1 MKTTS
6 RILSAL
12 ALIALSATADA
23 QIIEKKSLNLDG
35 AKKAIAAAVDYAKK
49 NNAPGAVIAVVDEGG
64 NLMALERLDGTFA
77 MGATISVGKART
89 AVLFKK
95 PTRFFE
101 ELINK
106 GRTAMTAV
114 DGFTPLIG
122 GIPIMVDNQVVGGI
136 GVSGA
141 ASAAQDEELALAG
154 ANALMGGAA
163 KSETAPAQT
172 TSDKPASPSPATFI
186 DSKNVSAAFA
196 KGMPL
201 LETSGYKVHASRRVE
216 PGQAEI
222 HTLDTDVIY
231 VVEGSATLVTGGRA
245 IDTKEIAPNEIRG
258 SKIEGGQ
265 EHHIGKGDVII
276 IPNGLPHQF
285 TAVSGELHYFVC
297 KPTASSDSRDN
308 GAMSN
313 TPNIE
318 IMKTLFLCIITA
330 LLVSNAA
337 FAGAGTLFRDDIGVS
352 NWPFTS
358 SASAKKNPATKT
370 AIKTPRIKSHEADRR
385 VTAR

>member
-1 MKTTS
+1 M
-6 RILSAL
+6 IFA
-12 ALIALSATADA
+12 ATVIGLGSPLQA
-23 QIIEKKSLNLDG
+23 QIVEKKSLDLEG
-35 AKKAIAAAVDYAKK
+35 AKRAITAAVDYAKK
-49 NNAPGAVIAVVDEGG
+49 VNAPGGVIAVVDEGG

-77 MGATISVGKART
+77 MGATISIGKART

-122 GIPIMVDNQVVGGI
+122 GIPVVIDGQVVGGV

-141 ASAAQDEELALAG
+141 ASAAQDEELAIAG
-154 ANALMGGAA
+154 ANALTSGATPT
-163 KSETAPAQT
+163 ETGTEKTSATEPAV
-172 TSDKPASPSPATFI
+172 SKADATFI
-186 DSKNVSAAFA
+186 ASKNVTAAFA

-201 LETSGYKVHASRRVE
+201 LETAGYKVHASRRAE

-231 VVEGSATLVTGGRA
+231 VVQGSATLVTGGTVPDAKA
-245 IDTKEIAPNEIRG
+245 IGPNELRG

-265 EHHIGKGDVII
+265 EHRIGPGDAVV

-285 TAVSGELHYFVC
+285 TAVTGELHYFVC
-297 KPTASSDSRDN
+297 KPTSSTDSR
-308 GAMSN
+308 
-313 TPNIE
+313 
-318 IMKTLFLCIITA
+318 L
-330 LLVSNAA
+330 
-337 FAGAGTLFRDDIGVS
+337 
-352 NWPFTS
+352 
-358 SASAKKNPATKT
+358 
-370 AIKTPRIKSHEADRR
+370 
-385 VTAR
+385 TAR

>member
-1 MKTTS
+1 MIMAAASIGIAATTHG
-6 RILSAL
+6 
-12 ALIALSATADA
+12 
-23 QIIEKKSLNLDG
+23 QIVEKKSLNLDG

-49 NNAPGAVIAVVDEGG
+49 SNAPGGVVAVVDEGG
-64 NLMALERLDGTFA
+64 NLMALERLDGTFG

-122 GIPIMVDNQVVGGI
+122 GIPIIVGDQVVGGI

-154 ANALMGGAA
+154 ANALMGNAA
-163 KSETAPAQT
+163 KPDVPAPTSNIGNPLTQPAQT
-172 TSDKPASPSPATFI
+172 ATFI

-201 LETSGYKVHASRRVE
+201 LETAGYKVHASRRVE

-245 IDTKEIAPNEIRG
+245 IDTKEIAPNEFRG

-265 EHHIGKGDVII
+265 EHHIAKGDVII

-285 TAVSGELHYFVC
+285 TAVSGELRYFVC
-297 KPTASSDSRDN
+297 KPTALAEGRL
-308 GAMSN
+308 
-313 TPNIE
+313 
-318 IMKTLFLCIITA
+318 TL
-330 LLVSNAA
+330 
-337 FAGAGTLFRDDIGVS
+337 R
-352 NWPFTS
+352 
-358 SASAKKNPATKT
+358 
-370 AIKTPRIKSHEADRR
+370 
-385 VTAR
+385 

>member
-1 MKTTS
+1 MKS
-6 RILSAL
+6 KILTVAAL
-12 ALIALSATADA
+12 VGIATATQA
-23 QIIEKKSLNLDG
+23 QIIEKESLNLDG

-49 NNAPGAVIAVVDEGG
+49 NNAPGGVIAVVDE
-64 NLMALERLDGTFA
+64 
-77 MGATISVGKART
+77 ART

-106 GRTAMTAV
+106 GRTAMTTV

-154 ANALMGGAA
+154 ANALMGNAA
-163 KSETAPAQT
+163 KPDMPAPTSNIENSLTQPAQT
-172 TSDKPASPSPATFI
+172 ATFI

-201 LETSGYKVHASRRVE
+201 LETVGYKVHASRRVE

-231 VVEGSATLVTGGRA
+231 VVEGSATLVTGGKVPDA
-245 IDTKEIAPNEIRG
+245 KPIAPNELRG
-258 SKIEGGQ
+258 SKIAGGQ
-265 EHHIGKGDVII
+265 EHHIGKGDVVI

-285 TAVSGELHYFVC
+285 SAVTGELHYFVC
-297 KPTASSDSRDN
+297 KPTAASDS
-308 GAMSN
+308 
-313 TPNIE
+313 
-318 IMKTLFLCIITA
+318 
-330 LLVSNAA
+330 
-337 FAGAGTLFRDDIGVS
+337 
-352 NWPFTS
+352 
-358 SASAKKNPATKT
+358 
-370 AIKTPRIKSHEADRR
+370 R

>member
-1 MKTTS
+1 MK
-6 RILSAL
+6 ILSGAVV
-12 ALIALSATADA
+12 ATMVAFAVTSHA
-23 QIIEKKSLNLDG
+23 QIVEKKSLNLDG

-49 NNAPGAVIAVVDEGG
+49 NSAPGGVIAVVDEGG

-122 GIPIMVDNQVVGGI
+122 GIPIVVDGQVVGGI

-141 ASAAQDEELALAG
+141 ASAVQDEELALAG
-154 ANALMGGAA
+154 AAVFTESAKVDPPQKSTSADDVNGAPIMKA
-163 KSETAPAQT
+163 
-172 TSDKPASPSPATFI
+172 TSNATFI
-186 DSKNVSAAFA
+186 DAKRVTAAFD

-201 LETSGYKVHASRRVE
+201 LETAGYKVHASRRVE

-231 VVEGSATLVTGGRA
+231 VVDGSATLVTGGKA

-258 SKIEGGQ
+258 TKIEGGESHQ
-265 EHHIGKGDVII
+265 INKGDAII

-285 TAVSGELHYFVC
+285 TAVTGELHYFVC
-297 KPTASSDSRDN
+297 KPTA
-308 GAMSN
+308 
-313 TPNIE
+313 
-318 IMKTLFLCIITA
+318 
-330 LLVSNAA
+330 VAA
-337 FAGAGTLFRDDIGVS
+337 RGQLSQR
-352 NWPFTS
+352 
-358 SASAKKNPATKT
+358 
-370 AIKTPRIKSHEADRR
+370 
-385 VTAR
+385 